1 MPREGDQMIATTE
14 TVRSQGFMPLE
25 SDIPAGVTLAEW
37 RTRPRPTPG
46 VNRRPLL
53 RLRRA
58 RRPAVAA

>member
-1 MPREGDQMIATTE
+1 MTATTE

-37 RTRPRPTPG
+37 RTRPRRTR
-46 VNRRPLL
+46 VSRRPLL

>member
-1 MPREGDQMIATTE
+1 MIATTE

-37 RTRPRPTPG
+37 RTRPRPTR

-58 RRPAVAA
+58 RRPAVAS